1 MDFLCFIIFGG
12 GGGGQSRIMDIC
24 FLVIGLTMMMSARPF
39 TLERYKKL
47 TENNRGTNKKRGRNK
62 ELDLFCR
69 EA

>member
-1 MDFLCFIIFGG
+1 
-12 GGGGQSRIMDIC
+12 
-24 FLVIGLTMMMSARPF
+24 MMSARPF